1 MEWFKRQLMVH
12 WHPLP
17 AIARRTFVG
26 LAAALV
32 VLVVLVA
39 TTNQS
44 QGQVSTSDWLS
55 TGFGAPT
62 AAATQASS
70 TNAES
75 QNGQPPSASVMVQVV
90 GAVVQPGVYHL
101 ALGARVLDAIFA
113 AGGFIP
119 GADEASIN
127 LARPLNDG
135 EQVSVQLQGDSA
147 PGSAMGSKAQ
157 TVNLNQA
164 DAATL
169 DSLPGIGPTL
179 AQRIIDYRQANG
191 GFRSFDDLGKVA
203 GIGAS
208 LLQKL
213 KPLISL

>member
-1 MEWFKRQLMVH
+1 MH

-17 AIARRTFVG
+17 AIVRKTFVA
-26 LAAALV
+26 LAGAVV
-32 VLVVLVA
+32 VLLVLVA
-39 TTNQS
+39 TNNQS
-44 QGQVSTSDWLS
+44 QRQVSTSDWLS
-55 TGFGAPT
+55 AGFGSPTSTASAPPPDDS
-62 AAATQASS
+62 AAQT
-70 TNAES
+70 
-75 QNGQPPSASVMVQVV
+75 GQEPSASVLVQVV

-101 ALGARVLDAIFA
+101 AFGARVLDAIFA
-113 AGGFIP
+113 AGGFLP
-119 GADEASIN
+119 DADEASIN

-135 EQVSVQLQGDSA
+135 EQVAVQLLGDSS
-147 PGSAMGSKAQ
+147 GGVSAGANTQ

-169 DSLPGIGPTL
+169 DGLPGIGPTL

>member
-1 MEWFKRQLMVH
+1 MH

-17 AIARRTFVG
+17 AIARKTLVA
-26 LAAALV
+26 LAAAVV

-39 TTNQS
+39 TNNQS
-44 QGQVSTSDWLS
+44 QKQVSTSDWLS

-62 AAATQASS
+62 SAASAAPFAD
-70 TNAES
+70 TNA
-75 QNGQPPSASVMVQVV
+75 QTGQPPSASVLVQVV

-101 ALGARVLDAIFA
+101 AFGARVLDAIFA
-113 AGGFIP
+113 AGGFLP

-135 EQVSVQLQGDSA
+135 EQVSVQLLVDTSSGITS
-147 PGSAMGSKAQ
+147 GSSPS

-169 DSLPGIGPTL
+169 DGLPGIGPTL

-203 GIGAS
+203 GIGVS

>member
-1 MEWFKRQLMVH
+1 MH

-17 AIARRTFVG
+17 AIVRKTFVA
-26 LAAALV
+26 LAGAVV
-32 VLVVLVA
+32 VLLVLVA
-39 TTNQS
+39 TNNQS
-44 QGQVSTSDWLS
+44 QRQVSTSDWLS
-55 TGFGAPT
+55 TGLGAPT
-62 AAATQASS
+62 SAASASPPADSAAQA
-70 TNAES
+70 
-75 QNGQPPSASVMVQVV
+75 GQQPSASVLVQVV

-101 ALGARVLDAIFA
+101 AFGARVLDAIFA
-113 AGGFIP
+113 AGGFLP

-135 EQVSVQLQGDSA
+135 EQVAVQLLGDS
-147 PGSAMGSKAQ
+147 SAGVSAGANTQ
-157 TVNLNQA
+157 SVNLNQA

-169 DSLPGIGPTL
+169 DGLPGIGPTL

>member
-1 MEWFKRQLMVH
+1 MH

-17 AIARRTFVG
+17 AIVRKTLIA
-26 LAAALV
+26 LAAAVV

-44 QGQVSTSDWLS
+44 QKQVSTSDWLS
-55 TGFGAPT
+55 TGFGAPSS
-62 AAATQASS
+62 AASAPAPADSVAQT
-70 TNAES
+70 
-75 QNGQPPSASVMVQVV
+75 GQPPSASVLVQVV

-101 ALGARVLDAIFA
+101 AFGARVLDAIFA
-113 AGGFIP
+113 AGGFLP

-135 EQVSVQLQGDSA
+135 EQVSVQLLADTSA
-147 PGSAMGSKAQ
+147 GNTSAGSPP

-169 DSLPGIGPTL
+169 DGLPGIGPTL

>member
-1 MEWFKRQLMVH
+1 MH

-17 AIARRTFVG
+17 AIVRKTFVA
-26 LAAALV
+26 LAAAVV

-39 TTNQS
+39 TNNQS
-44 QGQVSTSDWLS
+44 QKQVSTSDWLS
-55 TGFGAPT
+55 TGFGTPTSAASAPPPADS
-62 AAATQASS
+62 AAQS
-70 TNAES
+70 
-75 QNGQPPSASVMVQVV
+75 GQPPSTSVLVQVV

-101 ALGARVLDAIFA
+101 AFGARVLDAIFA
-113 AGGFIP
+113 AGGFLP

-135 EQVSVQLQGDSA
+135 EQVSVQLLGDASA
-147 PGSAMGSKAQ
+147 GGATGGKAQ

-169 DSLPGIGPTL
+169 DGLPGIGPTL